1 MFTLAEY
8 SRGVQQWNA
17 VVTLLLQSMVYDS
30 QKKVILSVRK
40 RAMIL
45 GFQKEKKKAFYS
57 LGCHTR
63 WQEQDI
69 QTLHV
74 DDIKSTGLIHWKKL
88 EANLPPKGCMYICK

>member
-45 GFQKEKKKAFYS
+45 GFQKEKKKS
-57 LGCHTR
+57 L
-63 WQEQDI
+63 
-69 QTLHV
+69 L
-74 DDIKSTGLIHWKKL
+74 
-88 EANLPPKGCMYICK
+88 